1 MAGMKWR
8 WLAALPV
15 AMLWGAGGSGCQE
28 RANRVQTEAAL
39 RQTVEKMVP
48 GVERATGLKFRRHP
62 AVLRRN
68 RSQVRDY
75 VARKFDEELPPGELA
90 GAQAAY
96 RLFGLI
102 PDTFDLR
109 RVLVNLLTEQI
120 AGYYDPDSNAL
131 FVPSDIDPFQLR
143 IVVSHELVHA
153 LQHEY
158 VNLDS
163 LTQQKRQNDRRSAAQ
178 AVLEGQATFAQIAVL
193 MPEQRPETLPPGWFW
208 RQREVASQQQAQMP
222 EFAQAPPWLRETLI
236 FPYLGGAE
244 FIRWFEHQYPGKQPY
259 GALMPTSTEQILDP
273 TRYAAGDQPRSL
285 AFQAGG
291 GGRDTVVYEDD
302 LGEFEIQLLLT
313 QLLGSE
319 ERAATSA
326 SGWAGDRYQVLGG
339 RADVL
344 VWYTVWDDGPAAGR
358 FAEGLRRGWEKR
370 RSGGPA
376 DRRFEIARLTVAS
389 RPAVRLVDAP
399 AGWAGWKNLPQVG
412 VR

>member
-1 MAGMKWR
+1 MAGMKRR

-259 GALMPTSTEQILDP
+259 GALIPTSTEQILDP

-291 GGRDTVVYEDD
+291 GG
-302 LGEFEIQLLLT
+302 
-313 QLLGSE
+313 
-319 ERAATSA
+319 ATPWSTRTTWASSKSSCCSRSSWAVKSA
-326 SGWAGDRYQVLGG
+326 RRPPPPGG
-339 RADVL
+339 RGTAIKCSVAAPTCSYGTL
-344 VWYTVWDDGPAAGR
+344 CGMTGPQR
-358 FAEGLRRGWEKR
+358 
-370 RSGGPA
+370 
-376 DRRFEIARLTVAS
+376 VAS
-389 RPAVRLVDAP
+389 RKGCGAAGKNGGRVVRRTGDLRSRASPWP
-399 AGWAGWKNLPQVG
+399 AG
-412 VR
+412 RR

>member
-1 MAGMKWR
+1 MKRR
-8 WLAALPV
+8 WVAAALPV
-15 AMLWGAGGSGCQE
+15 ATLFGAGGSGCQE
-28 RANRVQTEAAL
+28 RATRVQSEAAL
-39 RQTVEKMVP
+39 RRTVEQMVP
-48 GVERATGLKFRRHP
+48 AVERATGLKFKRHP

-75 VARKFDEELPPGELA
+75 VVHKFDEELPPAELA

-102 PDTFDLR
+102 PDTLDLR

-153 LQHEY
+153 LQHQY

-163 LTQQKRQNDRRSAAQ
+163 LIQQKRHNDRRAASQ
-178 AVLEGQATFAQIAVL
+178 AVLEGQATFAQIPVL

-244 FIRWFEHQYPGKQPY
+244 FIRWFERQYPGKQPY

-285 AFQAGG
+285 VFEPPAG
-291 GGRDTVVYEDD
+291 DTVVYEDD
-302 LGEFEIQLLLT
+302 LGEFEIRLLLT

-319 ERAATSA
+319 DRAATSA
-326 SGWAGDRYQVLGG
+326 SGWAGDRYRVLGG
-339 RADVL
+339 RADAL
-344 VWYTVWDDGPAAGR
+344 VWYTAWDDGPAADR
-358 FAEGLRRGWEKR
+358 FADGLRRGWER
-370 RSGGPA
+370 RWPGGPA
-376 DRRFEIARLTVAS
+376 DRRSEIARLTVAG

-399 AGWAGWKNLPQVG
+399 VGWAGWKSLPQVG
-412 VR
+412 LR

>member
-1 MAGMKWR
+1 MKWR

-208 RQREVASQQQAQMP
+208 RQREVASQQQP
-222 EFAQAPPWLRETLI
+222 NP
-236 FPYLGGAE
+236 
-244 FIRWFEHQYPGKQPY
+244 
-259 GALMPTSTEQILDP
+259 
-273 TRYAAGDQPRSL
+273 
-285 AFQAGG
+285 
-291 GGRDTVVYEDD
+291 
-302 LGEFEIQLLLT
+302 
-313 QLLGSE
+313 
-319 ERAATSA
+319 
-326 SGWAGDRYQVLGG
+326 
-339 RADVL
+339 
-344 VWYTVWDDGPAAGR
+344 
-358 FAEGLRRGWEKR
+358 
-370 RSGGPA
+370 
-376 DRRFEIARLTVAS
+376 
-389 RPAVRLVDAP
+389 
-399 AGWAGWKNLPQVG
+399 
-412 VR
+412 

>member
-1 MAGMKWR
+1 MKWP

-48 GVERATGLKFRRHP
+48 AVERATGLKFRRHP

-412 VR
+412 LR

>member
-1 MAGMKWR
+1 MKRRWVAG
-8 WLAALPV
+8 ALPV
-15 AMLWGAGGSGCQE
+15 VTLFGAGGSGCQE
-28 RANRVQTEAAL
+28 RATRVQSEAAL
-39 RQTVEKMVP
+39 RRTVEQMVP
-48 GVERATGLKFRRHP
+48 AVERATGLKFKRHP

-75 VARKFDEELPPGELA
+75 VVHKFDEELPPAELA

-102 PDTFDLR
+102 PDTLDLR

-153 LQHEY
+153 LQHQY

-163 LTQQKRQNDRRSAAQ
+163 LIQQKRHNDRRAAAQ
-178 AVLEGQATFAQIAVL
+178 AVLEGQATFAQIPVL

-244 FIRWFEHQYPGKQPY
+244 FIRWFERQYPGKQPY

-285 AFQAGG
+285 VFEPPAG
-291 GGRDTVVYEDD
+291 DTVVYEDD
-302 LGEFEIQLLLT
+302 LGEFEIRLLLT

-319 ERAATSA
+319 DRAATFA
-326 SGWAGDRYQVLGG
+326 SGWAGDRYRVLGG
-339 RADVL
+339 RAHAL
-344 VWYTVWDDGPAAGR
+344 VWYTAWDDGPAADR
-358 FAEGLRRGWEKR
+358 FADGLRRGWEKR
-370 RSGGPA
+370 WPGGPA
-376 DRRFEIARLTVAS
+376 DRRSEIARLTVAG

-399 AGWAGWKNLPQVG
+399 VGWAGWKSLPQVG
-412 VR
+412 LR

>member
-1 MAGMKWR
+1 
-8 WLAALPV
+8 
-15 AMLWGAGGSGCQE
+15 
-28 RANRVQTEAAL
+28 
-39 RQTVEKMVP
+39 
-48 GVERATGLKFRRHP
+48 
-62 AVLRRN
+62 
-68 RSQVRDY
+68 
-75 VARKFDEELPPGELA
+75 
-90 GAQAAY
+90 
-96 RLFGLI
+96 
-102 PDTFDLR
+102 
-109 RVLVNLLTEQI
+109 
-120 AGYYDPDSNAL
+120 
-131 FVPSDIDPFQLR
+131 
-143 IVVSHELVHA
+143 
-153 LQHEY
+153 
-158 VNLDS
+158 
-163 LTQQKRQNDRRSAAQ
+163 
-178 AVLEGQATFAQIAVL
+178 
-193 MPEQRPETLPPGWFW
+193 
-208 RQREVASQQQAQMP
+208 VASQQQAQMP

-244 FIRWFEHQYPGKQPY
+244 FIRWFERQYPGKQPY

-285 AFQAGG
+285 VFEPPAG
-291 GGRDTVVYEDD
+291 DTVVYEDD
-302 LGEFEIQLLLT
+302 LGEFEIRLLLT

-412 VR
+412 LR

>member
-1 MAGMKWR
+1 MKRR
-8 WLAALPV
+8 WVAAALPV
-15 AMLWGAGGSGCQE
+15 ATLFGAGGSGCQE
-28 RANRVQTEAAL
+28 RATRVQSEAAL
-39 RQTVEKMVP
+39 RRTVEQMVP
-48 GVERATGLKFRRHP
+48 AVERATGLKFKRHP

-75 VARKFDEELPPGELA
+75 VVHKFDEELPPAELA

-102 PDTFDLR
+102 PDTLDLR

-153 LQHEY
+153 LQHQY

-163 LTQQKRQNDRRSAAQ
+163 LIQQKRHNDRRAAAQ
-178 AVLEGQATFAQIAVL
+178 AVLEGQATFAQIPVL

-222 EFAQAPPWLRETLI
+222 EFAPAPPWLRETLI

-244 FIRWFEHQYPGKQPY
+244 FIRWFERQYPGKQPY

-285 AFQAGG
+285 VFEPPAG
-291 GGRDTVVYEDD
+291 DTVVYEDD
-302 LGEFEIQLLLT
+302 LGEFEIRLLLT

-319 ERAATSA
+319 DRAATSA
-326 SGWAGDRYQVLGG
+326 SGWAGDRYRVLGG
-339 RADVL
+339 RADAL
-344 VWYTVWDDGPAAGR
+344 VWYTAWDDGPAADR
-358 FAEGLRRGWEKR
+358 FADGLRRGWER
-370 RSGGPA
+370 RWPGGPA
-376 DRRFEIARLTVAS
+376 DRRSEIARLTVAG

-399 AGWAGWKNLPQVG
+399 VGWAGWKSLPQVG
-412 VR
+412 LR

>member
-1 MAGMKWR
+1 MKRR
-8 WLAALPV
+8 WVTAALPV
-15 AMLWGAGGSGCQE
+15 ATLFGAGGSGCQE
-28 RANRVQTEAAL
+28 RATRVQSEAAL
-39 RQTVEKMVP
+39 RRTVEQMVP
-48 GVERATGLKFRRHP
+48 AVERATGLKFKRHP

-75 VARKFDEELPPGELA
+75 VVHKFDEELPPAELA

-102 PDTFDLR
+102 PDTLDLR

-153 LQHEY
+153 LQHQY

-163 LTQQKRQNDRRSAAQ
+163 LIQQKRHNDRRAAAQ
-178 AVLEGQATFAQIAVL
+178 AVLEGQATFAQIPVL

-244 FIRWFEHQYPGKQPY
+244 FIRWFERQYPGKQPY

-285 AFQAGG
+285 VFEPPAG
-291 GGRDTVVYEDD
+291 DTVVYEDD
-302 LGEFEIQLLLT
+302 LGEFEIRLLLT

-319 ERAATSA
+319 DRAATSA
-326 SGWAGDRYQVLGG
+326 SGWAGDRYRVLGG
-339 RADVL
+339 RADAL
-344 VWYTVWDDGPAAGR
+344 VWYTAWDDGPAADR
-358 FAEGLRRGWEKR
+358 FADGLRRGWER
-370 RSGGPA
+370 RWPGGPA
-376 DRRFEIARLTVAS
+376 DRRSEIARLTVAG

-399 AGWAGWKNLPQVG
+399 VGWAGWKSLPQVG
-412 VR
+412 LR